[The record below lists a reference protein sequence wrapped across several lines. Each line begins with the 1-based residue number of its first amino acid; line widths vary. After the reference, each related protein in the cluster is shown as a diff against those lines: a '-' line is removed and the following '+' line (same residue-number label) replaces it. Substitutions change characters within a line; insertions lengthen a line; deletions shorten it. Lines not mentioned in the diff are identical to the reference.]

1 MSRLA
6 AAQTAALQ
14 SRHSNNRPLTCWTPP
29 PCSLPQ
35 DPALPSFAWS
45 ARLKALMPWL
55 STFSPTLSLG
65 LRTSIIRQSMY
76 VAYARHD
83 AVSGEPQA
91 REVGRQGVK
100 V

>member
-1 MSRLA
+1 
-6 AAQTAALQ
+6 
-14 SRHSNNRPLTCWTPP
+14 
-29 PCSLPQ
+29 
-35 DPALPSFAWS
+35 
-45 ARLKALMPWL
+45 MPWL

-91 REVGRQGVK
+91 REAGRQGVK